1 MGNCEIQDTGA
12 KRMLASPAN
21 RRKLY
26 GLILM
31 GLAIF
36 AVFSFT
42 GSNIS
47 SAVTRKPR
55 IGLFMAR
62 AGDYLTRMAL
72 HAQLLECYAKK
83 HGYIMIP
90 NKVHPMC
97 KVRME
102 GV

>member
-1 MGNCEIQDTGA
+1 MPLSLVLGLKSPRVTAAIIPSVNCEIQDTGA

-62 AGDYLTRMAL
+62 G
-72 HAQLLECYAKK
+72 E
-83 HGYIMIP
+83 
-90 NKVHPMC
+90 
-97 KVRME
+97 
-102 GV
+102 